1 MGIVSGIL
9 LSFITGYALNWYW
22 CAIIGTVFP
31 TCLLILMIFMPE
43 TVCWLLARGKE
54 KRAYMIAWWLRGPNA
69 DVEKEIMEIKDS
81 LGRFIFSGKVQFFVN
96 SFWILL

>member
-1 MGIVSGIL
+1 
-9 LSFITGYALNWYW
+9 
-22 CAIIGTVFP
+22 
-31 TCLLILMIFMPE
+31 MIFMPE

-54 KRAYMIAWWLRGPNA
+54 KRAYMTAWWLRGPNA

-96 SFWILL
+96 SFWIRL